1 MTGLEKLNSIQFVV
15 DQEGR
20 PAAVQMSIAAW
31 ESLLDY
37 LDDLEDRAYIK
48 EMFPRLRKGPG
59 KGRVLEWGKVKG
71 DWESTEKDD

>member
-1 MTGLEKLNSIQFVV
+1 MAGLEKLTSIKFVV
-15 DQEGR
+15 DQDGR

-48 EMFPRLRKGPG
+48 EILPLLRKGPH
-59 KGRVLEWGKVKG
+59 KGHVLDWAKVKG
-71 DWESTEKDD
+71 DWELTEKDN